1 MGLYPID
8 LDLNGRRVL
17 VVGLGRV
24 GRRKAAGLVDAGA
37 KVLGVDPKGWN
48 EGEAAGVEVRVESY
62 RAEHAQGMTLVF
74 AAATVE
80 VNRLVVADAKDRGIW
95 VNSASEPGAGDFQTP
110 AVWRDGLLTL
120 AVSTSGASPALA
132 AGLRD
137 RAVEALGPSAAGLV
151 ALVAELRPMVLA
163 RLTDPARRRQ
173 LLADWASPRWL
184 DLWTASGPEA
194 VRLQLVRSLDE
205 ALKASDQDRPGTP
218 APDRNG

>member
-1 MGLYPID
+1 MPFYPIE

-37 KVLGVDPKGWN
+37 KVLGVDPKGWD
-48 EGEAAGVEVRVESY
+48 EGEAKGIEVRVEPY

-74 AAATVE
+74 AAASVE
-80 VNRLVVADAKDRGIW
+80 VNRIVVADARDRGIW
-95 VNSASEPGAGDFQTP
+95 VNSASEPGVGDFQTP

-151 ALVAELRPMVLA
+151 ALVAELRPVVLA

-194 VRLQLVRSLDE
+194 VRLELIRSLDE
-205 ALKASDQDRPGTP
+205 ALKEFERSHPGMP
-218 APDRNG
+218 PPGRNG